1 MSEAVPVILL
11 TGYLGAGKTS
21 LLNHLLRHPDAR
33 IGVVVNDFGD
43 LNIDAGLV
51 VGQVDEPFSISGGC
65 ICCLDDDSSLEDALV
80 ALAKPSLRLDAII
93 VEASGFA
100 EPLTLARMVT
110 RMGRHRFHLGG
121 VIDVVDALMHSSTVD
136 TEALPPMRYAAT
148 TLVLVNKLDQV
159 PAEEREAAVEAVRN
173 RVHRRNPRVLVIGT
187 RFGRLDP
194 TLIFDP
200 GAGEHGSLADR
211 RGADSHGAAGPRRG
225 DAPSSTDAPL
235 QPDLPIRELIRAA
248 YAERQAEIER
258 GSAADHGAETDH
270 GPDGGHESA
279 SHRHA
284 QAITVTGTGWA
295 DPDRVMDFL
304 EDLPSGVYRVKG
316 QVRVAER
323 SVTRHFGVQAVGPN
337 VYVSDNGRGTGS
349 GTGAGT
355 GHDSVLVVIGEGF
368 DETEV
373 RDRLEPGLSA
383 GANSAGLE
391 RLLRQVRLHS

>member
-159 PAEEREAAVEAVRN
+159 PAEEREAAVEAVRS

-187 RFGRLDP
+187 SFGRLDP

-211 RGADSHGAAGPRRG
+211 RGADSHGGAGLRRG
-225 DAPSSTDAPL
+225 DAPSPTDAPL
-235 QPDLPIRELIRAA
+235 QPELPIRELIRAA

-258 GSAADHGAETDH
+258 GAETDH

-279 SHRHA
+279 GHRHA

-304 EDLPSGVYRVKG
+304 EDLPAGVYRVKG

-323 SVTRHFGVQAVGPN
+323 SATRHFGVQAVGPN
-337 VYVSDNGRGTGS
+337 VYVSDNGRCPGTGT
-349 GTGAGT
+349 GTGTGT

-373 RDRLEPGLSA
+373 RDRLEPGLSED
-383 GANSAGLE
+383 ANSAGLE